1 MLVQQQQQ
9 QQQQQ
14 RQQVVNQQQQQC
26 NDDNIQ
32 RQRNVQQQRLPNNMQ
47 VNGTVQQKP
56 PKQQQRQPESPIRQ
70 QASQQ
75 ISNPNTNPNTKSRT
89 YSQVARGVGGVK
101 IRNPASRHLE
111 KLQEQLRTEQQQKRQ
126 QQQHP
131 WQQQEHYR
139 QIQQRHQ
146 EQRHPQQ
153 QQRNQNQQQR
163 IQNQQQ
169 RFPSQQTQQQQ
180 QQPTRIVQV
189 PTHNEQ
195 SQQQQQHQTPQIDCP
210 LMRALERNANIVEEM
225 ARKLILEPFIP
236 VRLLRPRYTEQL
248 DRCMAPLRQQ
258 QLTQQREVAEE
269 RLPTLLQL
277 EEDEQEAERRAAM
290 LAEWEQRRA
299 MGPPKRFDEC
309 TINML
314 RRKLKAGTITRENL
328 MLLIDNQPPQIQW
341 LILPELQHEHLQR
354 QHQELIRTAEPAPG
368 AIIQSAIDTDE
379 LQLER
384 SLDMLE
390 QALGQEMDEA
400 LIIAGNNIHIEMQ
413 QRLADNESVQ
423 LNTNELQMQHGQR
436 LCGSSTNNTNATNT
450 NNVNNDNDSDF
461 DNDEFELFLSTYL
474 QKKAELNPSLYS
486 LARSPCG
493 GKTIYIPRCSLRLS
507 PARFL
512 RGGITMSIQ
521 RCSSNCS
528 LIRFLSGG
536 KTIQIPCSCHWI
548 CLGSLWSAWLT
559 DVQRRSS

>member
-1 MLVQQQQQ
+1 M
-9 QQQQQ
+9 
-14 RQQVVNQQQQQC
+14 N
-26 NDDNIQ
+26 
-32 RQRNVQQQRLPNNMQ
+32 
-47 VNGTVQQKP
+47 
-56 PKQQQRQPESPIRQ
+56 
-70 QASQQ
+70 ASWY
-75 ISNPNTNPNTKSRT
+75 T
-89 YSQVARGVGGVK
+89 
-101 IRNPASRHLE
+101 
-111 KLQEQLRTEQQQKRQ
+111 
-126 QQQHP
+126 
-131 WQQQEHYR
+131 
-139 QIQQRHQ
+139 
-146 EQRHPQQ
+146 
-153 QQRNQNQQQR
+153 RNQTLRDTYGIKSVDEVYQLASD
-163 IQNQQQ
+163 
-169 RFPSQQTQQQQ
+169 RFAKSLSCHP
-180 QQPTRIVQV
+180 
-189 PTHNEQ
+189 
-195 SQQQQQHQTPQIDCP
+195 
-210 LMRALERNANIVEEM
+210 NIE

-258 QLTQQREVAEE
+258 QLTPQREVAEE

-400 LIIAGNNIHIEMQ
+400 LIIAGNNIQIEMQ

-474 QKKAELNPSLYS
+474 QKKAELNPSLVHSVQPGPLSMRRQNNLYPS
-486 LARSPCG
+486 LV
-493 GKTIYIPRCSLRLS
+493 YIVQPGPLSLRRQNDLHPSLQPETEPGPLS
-507 PARFL
+507 PRWHNYVHPTMQQQL
-512 RGGITMSIQ
+512 QPDSLPERRQNNTNSEQLPLDLPGLIVERLVDRCPTTQQLMEPGPPEKLEMQLVPVRGQPG
-521 RCSSNCS
+521 SSRPPS
-528 LIRFLSGG
+528 M
-536 KTIQIPCSCHWI
+536 TEH
-548 CLGSLWSAWLT
+548 
-559 DVQRRSS
+559 

>member
-1 MLVQQQQQ
+1 MEHNANKSGKPSEEWLNRDPGIVQVQSEDINRVHNEAKRLGYVPANMAAAGVTNTSAGENVKRTTERSEIQGDISDETILTCESATSAFSETALSHMFCDSDEDTNWTNAIVGIERRAVGAATTTTGSTCQQVQQQQQ
-9 QQQQQ
+9 TPILAAEVPLNDPPFLPESTGAATTTSTRTTTSANVIANLEGDAQKLAPTLSECATGTTSGRLRDAAKVTMAAKINGAKCRVTMPMKQQ
-14 RQQVVNQQQQQC
+14 RKPIVRLYNIARPKNNLAKNAMPGGEEGNMNMDIDANTSSDGYSEVIIS
-26 NDDNIQ
+26 DD
-32 RQRNVQQQRLPNNMQ
+32 
-47 VNGTVQQKP
+47 
-56 PKQQQRQPESPIRQ
+56 E
-70 QASQQ
+70 A
-75 ISNPNTNPNTKSRT
+75 
-89 YSQVARGVGGVK
+89 
-101 IRNPASRHLE
+101 
-111 KLQEQLRTEQQQKRQ
+111 TEQQIGGKQVASEV
-126 QQQHP
+126 
-131 WQQQEHYR
+131 QEA
-139 QIQQRHQ
+139 Q
-146 EQRHPQQ
+146 PQLG
-153 QQRNQNQQQR
+153 
-163 IQNQQQ
+163 
-169 RFPSQQTQQQQ
+169 QT
-180 QQPTRIVQV
+180 
-189 PTHNEQ
+189 
-195 SQQQQQHQTPQIDCP
+195 
-210 LMRALERNANIVEEM
+210 
-225 ARKLILEPFIP
+225 RKLILEPFIP

-450 NNVNNDNDSDF
+450 NN
-461 DNDEFELFLSTYL
+461 
-474 QKKAELNPSLYS
+474 
-486 LARSPCG
+486 
-493 GKTIYIPRCSLRLS
+493 
-507 PARFL
+507 
-512 RGGITMSIQ
+512 
-521 RCSSNCS
+521 
-528 LIRFLSGG
+528 
-536 KTIQIPCSCHWI
+536 
-548 CLGSLWSAWLT
+548 
-559 DVQRRSS
+559 